1 MSARKIA
8 YNTFVAAGTR
18 IIGMAL
24 SLIIIGSITRYLGQS
39 GFGEYATIIAF
50 LFFFNVFADLGVYA
64 ICLRD
69 ISRPGADERMI
80 ASNAFTLKFVVSFFI
95 FSLAPLAVLFF
106 PYGSRIKSGVLIA
119 AVGFWLL
126 SNDQIL
132 IGVFQKYLRIDK
144 MALSEVLGRAV
155 QLGFVLFFIHQKMDF
170 LFVVSAITIGSAVNF
185 GFGFYFARQYVPLI
199 FKFDFS
205 FWRSLLKKSAPLAL
219 AAIFSMLYFKLDAIM
234 LSVMKSPAD
243 VGIYGLAYKVLE
255 SLLFFPA
262 MFVGLIMPFL
272 SKYAFSDKRSFNK
285 IGQKTLD
292 ILMIFIV
299 PLVIGVILISSQ
311 IVVFIGGRAFIA
323 SAGVLNILIVA
334 TGVIFLG
341 TLFSNMVIALEKQKS
356 LVCIYAFGAVFN
368 LVANLIFIPR
378 YSYYGA
384 ALTTLF
390 TELLATGLMMAVILR
405 TNRTLPEFRNVFK
418 CLLAGLVMGLSLYYF
433 NDWNIFILASLAVLV
448 YFPVL
453 WLLGGLST
461 KEIMFLIK
469 KDYPNR

>member
-1 MSARKIA
+1 MSVRKIA
-8 YNTFVAAGTR
+8 YNTFVAAGAR

-69 ISRPGADERMI
+69 ISRPGADEKTI
-80 ASNAFTLKFVVSFFI
+80 ASNAFTLKFIISFFI

-106 PYGSRIKSGVLIA
+106 PYGSRIKLGVLIA
-119 AVGFWLL
+119 ALGFWLL

-132 IGVFQKYLRIDK
+132 IGVFQKYLKIDK
-144 MALSEVLGRAV
+144 MALAEVLGRAI

-170 LFVVSAITIGSAVNF
+170 LFIVGAITIGGIVTF
-185 GFGFYFARQYVPLI
+185 GLGFFFARQYVPLTL
-199 FKFDFS
+199 KFDFV
-205 FWRSLLKKSAPLAL
+205 FWRSLLKKSLPLAL
-219 AAIFSMLYFKLDAIM
+219 AAIFSMLYFKLDIIM
-234 LSVMKSPAD
+234 LSMMKLPAD

-262 MFVGLIMPFL
+262 MFVGLMMPLL
-272 SKYAFSDKRSFNK
+272 SRYAFSDKRAFNK

-292 ILMIFIV
+292 ILVIFII
-299 PLVIGVILISSQ
+299 PMVIGVILISPK
-311 IVVFIGGRAFIA
+311 IIGLISGKSFLE
-323 SAGVLNILIVA
+323 SAGILNILIIA

-356 LVCIYAFGAVFN
+356 LTFIYALGAVFN
-368 LVANLIFIPR
+368 LITNLIFIPR

-384 ALTTLF
+384 AMTTLG
-390 TELLATGLMMAVILR
+390 TELLVACLMMAVIFQA
-405 TNRTLPEFRNVFK
+405 NKSLPRFQNILK
-418 CLLAGLVMGLSLYYF
+418 CSLAGLIMALPLFFFGQWS
-433 NDWNIFILASLAVLV
+433 IFILVPLAVLV
-448 YFPVL
+448 YFSIL
-453 WLLGGLST
+453 WLLRGLPS

-469 KDYPNR
+469 GD